1 MGSDHPTATKGGRTS
16 SPPKNCFF
24 DALYALGLLKPT
36 GNVGQQ
42 AKNNRRDLGCQC
54 DIG

>member
-1 MGSDHPTATKGGRTS
+1 MGDERVRHQKIA
-16 SPPKNCFF
+16 F

-42 AKNNRRDLGCQC
+42 AKDSIRFSCRQAWEMTFVLK
-54 DIG
+54 